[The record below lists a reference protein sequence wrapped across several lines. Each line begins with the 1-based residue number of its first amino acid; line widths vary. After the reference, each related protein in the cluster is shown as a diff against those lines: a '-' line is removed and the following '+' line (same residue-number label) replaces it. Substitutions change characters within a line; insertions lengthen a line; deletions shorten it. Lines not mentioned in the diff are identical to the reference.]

1 MLLPSSSCPQDAVPV
16 DASSRRRPRAARST
30 AFARTLCALLALG
43 AATLAAQTAVP
54 TSNPVPYT
62 PQSIARGK
70 NYFLQN
76 CQSCH
81 DEDGRARSA
90 AVAIAADLTD
100 PGKWKFGEK
109 DAQVFASIHN
119 GAADAMPPFSSD
131 LKDEQIWDIINFIRS
146 IGPEALRP
154 KK

>member
-1 MLLPSSSCPQDAVPV
+1 MALTVHMITKSLLSACVFGV
-16 DASSRRRPRAARST
+16 
-30 AFARTLCALLALG
+30 
-43 AATLAAQTAVP
+43 ATLAAQNPAP
-54 TSNPVPYT
+54 ASNPVPYT
-62 PQSIARGK
+62 PQSVARGK

-90 AVAIAADLTD
+90 AVAIAADLTE
-100 PGKWKFGEK
+100 PKKWKFGES

-119 GAADAMPPFSSD
+119 GAADAMPPFASD
-131 LKDEQIWDIINFIRS
+131 LKDEQIWDIVNFIRS
-146 IGPEALRP
+146 IGPETLRP

>member
-1 MLLPSSSCPQDAVPV
+1 MINRLLFSVVLTSAV
-16 DASSRRRPRAARST
+16 
-30 AFARTLCALLALG
+30 
-43 AATLAAQTAVP
+43 TLAAQQSVP
-54 TSNPVPYT
+54 SANPTPYT
-62 PQSIARGK
+62 PESIARGK

-100 PGKWKFGEK
+100 PKRWKFGES

-119 GAADAMPPFSSD
+119 GAADAMPPFGSD
-131 LKDEQIWDIINFIRS
+131 LKNEQIWDIVNFIRS

-154 KK
+154 RK